1 MRDYKDYK
9 PPRENTKLTWVDI
22 APTVVMV
29 IVVIALFAGVIYETG
44 KEGGALDHALGI
56 PQQTIQERV
65 K

>member
-1 MRDYKDYK
+1 MTDYKDK
-9 PPRENTKLTWVDI
+9 PPRESTKLTWVDF

-29 IVVIALFAGVIYETG
+29 IVVIVLFAAVVYETG

-56 PQQTIQERV
+56 PQQTTIQERV